1 MASGRRDCIN
11 KADVL
16 CYICGEFTPVVNRN
30 LVTNFLKRV
39 YHSYFDIKLGDQ
51 VKVGAPHTVHVC
63 MTCMEISASVDQ
75 RSNEIP
81 VIVFHDL
88 PSSSVDN

>member
-1 MASGRRDCIN
+1 M
-11 KADVL
+11 
-16 CYICGEFTPVVNRN
+16 
-30 LVTNFLKRV
+30 
-39 YHSYFDIKLGDQ
+39 
-51 VKVGAPHTVHVC
+51 VHVC